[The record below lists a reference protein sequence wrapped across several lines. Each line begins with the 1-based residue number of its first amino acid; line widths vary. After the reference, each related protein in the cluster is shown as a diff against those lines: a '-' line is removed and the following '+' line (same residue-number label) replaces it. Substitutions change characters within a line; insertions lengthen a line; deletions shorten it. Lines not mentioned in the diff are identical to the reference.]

1 MRVLVAPDSFKGTF
15 SAHEVAGRVGAG
27 LESVGI
33 EADRCPIADGGEGTL
48 DVLVHGAGGE
58 IVTESATGPLGE
70 QIESRFA
77 VLARGDTSVVE
88 AAAAAGLGLV
98 EPSEGTAD
106 RATTRGVGELIVAAS
121 RVSRRIMV
129 AVGGTA
135 STDGGLGALEAVR
148 EGGGLAGHELV
159 VLCDVTTPFEDAARV
174 FARQKGAGPELV
186 ERLERRLDRLA
197 DVLPLDP
204 RGRPGTGAGGG
215 LAGGLWAALGARLA
229 PGADRVLEAVN
240 FDSRLRAAR
249 AAVVGE
255 GRLDAQT
262 EAGKAVAVAARWA
275 RRAEVRV
282 DAIVGRAEVPVAALG
297 RLGLASVREASTAE
311 EIEAAARELGRELLA
326 G

>member
-1 MRVLVAPDSFKGTF
+1 MRMLVAPDSFKGTF
-15 SAHEVAGRVGAG
+15 AAREVAGHIAVG

-48 DVLVHGAGGE
+48 DVLVDGVGGE
-58 IVTESATGPLGE
+58 IVAESVTGPLGE
-70 QIESRFA
+70 PIESRFA
-77 VLARGDTSVVE
+77 VLARGDTAVVE

-98 EPSEGTAD
+98 DPSEETAD
-106 RATTRGVGELIVAAS
+106 RATTRGVGELIIAAS
-121 RVSRRIMV
+121 PVSRRILI

-135 STDGGLGALEAVR
+135 STDGGLGAVEAIR
-148 EGGGLAGHELV
+148 ERGGIAGRDLV

-174 FARQKGAGPELV
+174 FAPQKGAGPELV
-186 ERLERRLDRLA
+186 GRLERRLDRLA

-229 PGADRVLEAVN
+229 PGADRVLEAID
-240 FDSRLRAAR
+240 FDARLRTAR
-249 AAVVGE
+249 AVVVGE

-282 DAIVGRAEVPVAALG
+282 DAIVGRAELPIAALG
-297 RLGLASVREASTAE
+297 RLGLASVREASTEA
-311 EIEAAARELGRELLA
+311 EIEAAGRELGRELEP

>member
-15 SAHEVAGRVGAG
+15 SAHAVAGYVAGA

-58 IVTESATGPLGE
+58 ILTESVTGPLGE
-70 QIESRFA
+70 HIESRFA
-77 VLARGDTSVVE
+77 VLASGDTSVVE

-121 RVSRRIMV
+121 GMSRRIMV

-135 STDGGLGALEAVR
+135 STDGGLGALEAIR

-159 VLCDVTTPFEDAARV
+159 VLCDVTTPFEDAVRV
-174 FARQKGAGPELV
+174 FAPQKGADPGLV

-197 DVLPLDP
+197 DVLPFDP

-229 PGADRVLEAVN
+229 PGADRVLEAID
-240 FDSRLRAAR
+240 FDPRLRAAG

>member
-15 SAHEVAGRVGAG
+15 SAREVAGRVGAG

-58 IVTESATGPLGE
+58 IVTESVTGPLGE

-77 VLARGDTSVVE
+77 VLARGDTAVVE

-98 EPSEGTAD
+98 EPSEATAD

-121 RVSRRIMV
+121 RVSRQILV

-174 FARQKGAGPELV
+174 FAAQKGAGPALV

-215 LAGGLWAALGARLA
+215 LAGGLWAALGARMA
-229 PGADRVLEAVN
+229 PGADRVLEAVD
-240 FDSRLRAAR
+240 FDPRLRAAG

-311 EIEAAARELGRELLA
+311 EIEAAARELGHELLA